1 MIAPGDFSVKKVS
14 LNLFPKFIGKQL
26 WKLWASNFIKKRLQ
40 NGFYSA
46 HFEKLLEMLLN
57 EVSKHYFLVKV
68 IGIKIEQLKLKCA
81 KIYIYENQ
89 KNSC

>member
-1 MIAPGDFSVKKVS
+1 
-14 LNLFPKFIGKQL
+14 
-26 WKLWASNFIKKRLQ
+26 
-40 NGFYSA
+40 
-46 HFEKLLEMLLN
+46 MLLN